1 MSRRHCGPFS
11 TLGVCFV
18 SACART
24 IACGFIATLFVLV
37 PTAHAATPVI
47 GPPTITGTPG
57 ANGWYVS
64 AVTVTYQ
71 VNVTSF
77 SGVNCGVVQLSSTG
91 FTGVIT
97 LSGDGANQDA
107 QCTVTGG
114 PTPASSP
121 LFINIDTTP
130 PTTTAVTVGR
140 GPDMNGWYNH
150 PVDVTATGTD
160 AVGIASCT
168 TTTYSGPDTASASVS
183 GHCTDNA
190 GNVSAP
196 MTTSFPYDG
205 TGPSISTSASRGP
218 DANGWYNHPVDVTFS
233 GSDGLSGM
241 DSCAG
246 GSYSGPDNGSA
257 SVSGSC
263 RDKAGNT
270 ASGSFGLKYDATP
283 PTVTGSTP
291 DRPPNSDGWY
301 NHPVVVTFAGS
312 DAASGVA
319 SCTAQ
324 TYSGPNNPSATVTG
338 TCRDNAGN
346 VSAAG
351 SFPLKFDSTP
361 PTLAGVKVAAVNTSV
376 ALTWRASH
384 DVASLKITR
393 TGGGSKGPRTVYS
406 GKPTDRFMDR
416 RVRSGDRYTYLIT
429 AYDPAGN
436 PATARAVAIL
446 SAHADL
452 APPGGHRARRR
463 DASLACG
470 PQGDVLQRAALAQRQ
485 EGALELA
492 RRSDAPPAA
501 PRARALHLGC
511 LAGTRLPVGAPVRTV
526 DRKEHVRPRAVAS
539 QVAAGRGCR

>member
-1 MSRRHCGPFS
+1 MMRESSALRPLFDAWRLFR
-11 TLGVCFV
+11 LGLP
-18 SACART
+18 RT
-24 IACGFIATLFVLV
+24 IACGFIAALFVLV

-301 NHPVVVTFAGS
+301 NRPVVVTFAGS

-324 TYSGPNNPSATVTG
+324 TYSGPNNPSATITG

-446 SAHADL
+446 SAPLISPRPAATVHGDATLRWRADPKATYYNVQLWLNGKKVLSSWPDGPTLRLPHL
-452 APPGGHRARRR
+452 APGRYTWVVWPGLGSQSEHRYGPLTGK
-463 DASLACG
+463 STFVLA
-470 PQGDVLQRAALAQRQ
+470 P
-485 EGALELA
+485 
-492 RRSDAPPAA
+492 
-501 PRARALHLGC
+501 
-511 LAGTRLPVGAPVRTV
+511 
-526 DRKEHVRPRAVAS
+526 
-539 QVAAGRGCR
+539 